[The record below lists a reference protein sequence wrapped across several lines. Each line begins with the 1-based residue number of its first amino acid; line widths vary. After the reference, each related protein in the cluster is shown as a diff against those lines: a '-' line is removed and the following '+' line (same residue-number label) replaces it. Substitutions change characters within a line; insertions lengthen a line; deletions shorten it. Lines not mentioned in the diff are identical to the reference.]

1 MLGPVSLLQ
10 FKGMLC
16 PCLTSPQESATNNA
30 ISTISN
36 LYIEYSTENAS
47 DDDGNGNDKQGVG
60 KFVSNLFSNAAAAVS
75 SSTTSDGISSRR
87 YKRGRVKI
95 KDSMRG
101 PILSFER
108 ESSNNSLV
116 SDNEPEDDSNDNA
129 TQEENLT
136 IALKRVGDIEPN
148 NSFMSSSD
156 AGLIIYKN
164 NSMGPNNTSNDE
176 KVELIRFNVI
186 ATNPYHDDT
195 SSEETNYVDAEDRD
209 DIIQYLKS
217 IVDWDRNRRKMDP
230 NTATQEDDNDEDMNK
245 HRSGIG
251 QRALKA
257 KYFIQKEIEM
267 KKQAK
272 DRESRKERYMKDSG
286 GLKYTA
292 LAMANREM
300 T

>member
-1 MLGPVSLLQ
+1 M
-10 FKGMLC
+10 
-16 PCLTSPQESATNNA
+16 
-30 ISTISN
+30 ISN
-36 LYIEYSTENAS
+36 LSIEYSTENAS
-47 DDDGNGNDKQGVG
+47 TDDGNDKRGVG

-75 SSTTSDGISSRR
+75 SSATSDGLSSHRF
-87 YKRGRVKI
+87 KRGRVKI
-95 KDSMRG
+95 NDSMRG
-101 PILSFER
+101 PILSFEC
-108 ESSNNSLV
+108 EPCSDSFV
-116 SDNEPEDDSNDNA
+116 IHSDNEPEDDSNDNDNA
-129 TQEENLT
+129 TQEKNFT
-136 IALKRVGDIEPN
+136 IALKTVGDVEPN

-164 NSMGPNNTSNDE
+164 NRRGPKNTSNDE

-186 ATNPYHDDT
+186 STNPYNDDT
-195 SSEETNYVDAEDRD
+195 ASAETNYVGAEERD
-209 DIIQYLKS
+209 DVIQCLKS
-217 IVDWDRNRRKMDP
+217 VVDWDRNRRKMDP

-245 HRSGIG
+245 HTSGLG

-267 KKQAK
+267 KNQAK
-272 DRESRKERYMKDSG
+272 DRESRKARYMKDSG